1 MAGTLGA
8 VVEAAG
14 TRFLLSNNHVLANE
28 NNLPVGSPIFQ
39 PGLLDQ
45 GNPIS
50 DRIATLTRLI
60 ALRAGQPNAADCAIA
75 EILNSK
81 TVSAAFL
88 AKVGRL
94 RSPEPI
100 AATEGMRVH
109 KVGRTTGYTTGVV
122 FDVSADVKVEYDLG
136 ILTFQD
142 QILIRG
148 TDGMFSD
155 RGDSGSVIVDR
166 TTRRA
171 TALLFAGSPS
181 HTVANPL
188 AEVLAQ
194 LEVSMVI

>member
-1 MAGTLGA
+1 
-8 VVEAAG
+8 
-14 TRFLLSNNHVLANE
+14 
-28 NNLPVGSPIFQ
+28 
-39 PGLLDQ
+39 LLDQ
-45 GNPIS
+45 GNPNS
-50 DRIATLTRLI
+50 DRIAMLTRLI

-148 TDGMFSD
+148 TSGMFSD